1 MVDINWPDISQN
13 QLMHVGLGL
22 LGSGFGRGQTNPYL
36 AAAQGL
42 SYGSQADAFSEEQRR
57 LKAEEDR
64 RAAAQARW
72 EAMFNAYGA
81 GGGSDMAG
89 GPSPGNQPPLQ
100 PYNPADLGFGAA
112 GPDQDGFRPTNPPTG
127 HPIYDAAQPRVRDP
141 LDNVQFASAGMLT
154 GGASAPDLAGMGQP
168 GGPPG
173 GMRP

>member
-72 EAMFNAYGA
+72 EAMFTAYGA
-81 GGGSDMAG
+81 GGGSDLR
-89 GPSPGNQPPLQ
+89 SEES
-100 PYNPADLGFGAA
+100 
-112 GPDQDGFRPTNPPTG
+112 
-127 HPIYDAAQPRVRDP
+127 RVGRECVRKGRSRWW
-141 LDNVQFASAGMLT
+141 LVLYKKQQRKST
-154 GGASAPDLAGMGQP
+154 QT
-168 GGPPG
+168 
-173 GMRP
+173 